1 MRHTDFVES
10 YKHEDLNSLQRK
22 CCLVRQ

>member
-1 MRHTDFVES
+1 MRHAKSIES
-10 YKHEDLNSLQRK
+10 YKHEDMNSLQRK